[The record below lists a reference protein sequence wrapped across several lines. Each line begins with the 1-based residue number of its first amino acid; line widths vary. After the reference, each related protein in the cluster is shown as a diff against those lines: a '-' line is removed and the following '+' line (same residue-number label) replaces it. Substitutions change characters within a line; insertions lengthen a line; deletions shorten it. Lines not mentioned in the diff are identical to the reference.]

1 MQSLIR
7 SKSAGVTGGR
17 GTAGAGPGRDLLPL
31 ALNELGAL
39 QAMIWPN
46 IAHDHSPEKANR
58 ISRLVSPKARYT
70 PRHQGGLG
78 LRQFT
83 FSICMAL
90 VNTAIRYLNGDGPAS
105 TNESFSEAML
115 STTRNPI
122 EHTVMDACHT
132 IGLRY
137 QGTGLW
143 ASCPPSL
150 FLPKEKVQVRFLATK
165 PAPQYSKF
173 GNRLKRTPQDLG
185 FHLGTV
191 TRVHTESATLQFSDG
206 TTHTI
211 KEPGLR
217 RNEKEYTF
225 QNPAISVCPQLAG
238 HHELLTPPLLHPQ
251 EYILKPPPGPH
262 GGVLLDSS
270 LHGELYRLPDEPHSL
285 DPDDLKGWGC
295 KAALALL
302 LTSSPGTT
310 WVYLDVSAGALGYG
324 SAATLFFP
332 NGSRWV
338 LCQTSPYQ
346 SSEGSEF
353 WAAIM
358 FLPWA
363 LASHPHLTFAVL
375 GDNLH
380 VFTVLSPS
388 TPSDLHSRSPA
399 GTWESSLQSIQAS
412 LRPGMIQRW
421 GWIQG
426 HAGFVGNEISD
437 AYSKWAAHVM
447 IWDPSLLPPPPIG
460 CISRGPL
467 PVIHKLTTTS
477 IKHPLPCHR
486 HENIHVPSSFH
497 FYNHTSWFQGLP
509 FKWSSRN
516 FNVAPFAFHDDL
528 RPRHCHACPD
538 PHPMDVICFVSH
550 CPTCEH
556 LVQTYIQ
563 CWRPPFTTVV
573 SQWWSGTTHVGE
585 GRNFI
590 RGHVPMSLYTKLT
603 TPASTGRVAG
613 RRHQGHG
620 RPGPPRGAHHA
631 RPPSG
636 YPGGGPTGT
645 AEPTVG
651 GLHVQPGGRAR
662 RRLRP

>member
-1 MQSLIR
+1 MYIFTANHEAQTLALAKSEIR
-7 SKSAGVTGGR
+7 SFFTTLQPLRLTLSEYI
-17 GTAGAGPGRDLLPL
+17 LLVNFQLIPILSYRPMAHPL

-39 QAMIWPN
+39 QAIIWQN
-46 IAHDHSPEKANR
+46 IAHEPSPDKANR
-58 ISRLVSPKARYT
+58 ISRLVPPRDRYT
-70 PRHQGGLG
+70 PRLQGGLG
-78 LRQFT
+78 LRHFT
-83 FSICMAL
+83 FFICMAL

-105 TNESFSEAML
+105 RNESFSEAML

-122 EHTVMDACHT
+122 QDTVMDACHT

-137 QGTGLW
+137 HSTGLS

-173 GNRLKRTPQDLG
+173 GSRLKPTPQDLG

-191 TRVHTESATLQFSDG
+191 TGVHTESATLQFSDG

-211 KEPGLR
+211 KDPGLR

-225 QNPAISVCPQLAG
+225 QTPAISVRPQLAG
-238 HHELLTPPLLHPQ
+238 HHELLTPTLLQPQ
-251 EYILKPPPGPH
+251 EYILNPPPPRPH

-270 LHGELYRLPDEPHSL
+270 LHGELYWLPDEPHSL
-285 DPDDLKGWGC
+285 DPDNLKEWGC
-295 KAALALL
+295 EAALALL

-310 WVYLDVSAGALGYG
+310 WVYLDGSAGALGYG
-324 SAATLFFP
+324 SAATLFFS
-332 NGSRWV
+332 NGSGWV

-358 FLPWA
+358 FLRWA

-380 VFTVLSPS
+380 VITVLSPS
-388 TPSDLHSRSPA
+388 TPPDLPSRLPA
-399 GTWESSLQSIQAS
+399 GTCESSVQSIQAS
-412 LRPGMIQRW
+412 LRPGIIQGW
-421 GWIQG
+421 GWIKG

-437 AYSKWAAHVM
+437 AYSKWAARAM
-447 IWDPSLLPPPPIG
+447 IWDPSLLPPPPPIG

-467 PVIHKLTTTS
+467 PVLHKLTTTS
-477 IKHPLPCHR
+477 IKHLLPCHK
-486 HENIHVPSSFH
+486 HENIHAPSSFQ

-509 FKWSSRN
+509 FKWSSEN
-516 FNVAPFAFHDDL
+516 FNMAPFAFHDDL

-538 PHPMDVICFVSH
+538 PHPMDVISFVSH

-556 LVQTYIQ
+556 LV
-563 CWRPPFTTVV
+563 
-573 SQWWSGTTHVGE
+573 
-585 GRNFI
+585 
-590 RGHVPMSLYTKLT
+590 
-603 TPASTGRVAG
+603 
-613 RRHQGHG
+613 
-620 RPGPPRGAHHA
+620 
-631 RPPSG
+631 
-636 YPGGGPTGT
+636 
-645 AEPTVG
+645 
-651 GLHVQPGGRAR
+651 
-662 RRLRP
+662 

>member
-1 MQSLIR
+1 
-7 SKSAGVTGGR
+7 
-17 GTAGAGPGRDLLPL
+17 
-31 ALNELGAL
+31 
-39 QAMIWPN
+39 MIWQN
-46 IAHDHSPEKANR
+46 IAHDPSPDKANR

-78 LRQFT
+78 LRHFT

-105 TNESFSEAML
+105 TKESFFEAML

-122 EHTVMDACHT
+122 QDTVMDACHT

-137 QGTGLW
+137 HSTGLW

-165 PAPQYSKF
+165 PPPQYSKF

-191 TRVHTESATLQFSDG
+191 TEVHTESATLQFSDG

-225 QNPAISVCPQLAG
+225 QNPAISVRPQLAG
-238 HHELLTPPLLHPQ
+238 HQELLTPPLLHPQ
-251 EYILKPPPGPH
+251 EYILNPPPGPH

-270 LHGELYRLPDEPHSL
+270 LHGELYRLPDKPHSL
-285 DPDDLKGWGC
+285 DPDDLKEWGC
-295 KAALALL
+295 EAVLALL

-310 WVYLDVSAGALGYG
+310 WVYLDGSAGALGYG
-324 SAATLFFP
+324 SAANLFFP

-353 WAAIM
+353 WPAIM
-358 FLPWA
+358 FLRWA

-380 VFTVLSPS
+380 VITVLSPS
-388 TPSDLHSRSPA
+388 TPPDLLSRSPA

-412 LRPGMIQRW
+412 LRPGMIQGW
-421 GWIQG
+421 GWIKG

-447 IWDPSLLPPPPIG
+447 IWDPSLLPPRPNRVHIQRPPP
-460 CISRGPL
+460 RHTQTDYHLNQAPPPL
-467 PVIHKLTTTS
+467 PQTR
-477 IKHPLPCHR
+477 KHPR
-486 HENIHVPSSFH
+486 TV
-497 FYNHTSWFQGLP
+497 QLP
-509 FKWSSRN
+509 F
-516 FNVAPFAFHDDL
+516 L
-528 RPRHCHACPD
+528 Q
-538 PHPMDVICFVSH
+538 PHFMVP
-550 CPTCEH
+550 
-556 LVQTYIQ
+556 
-563 CWRPPFTTVV
+563 RPPFQMVLQKFQHGAVCFPRRLAPSPLPRLPRPAPNGCYLFRLTLPDVRTPGANLHSVLAPPLHHAGVPMVV
-573 SQWWSGTTHVGE
+573 RDHARRGGTQFRPGAYP
-585 GRNFI
+585 
-590 RGHVPMSLYTKLT
+590 HVP
-603 TPASTGRVAG
+603 V
-613 RRHQGHG
+613 HQTYN
-620 RPGPPRGAHHA
+620 PP
-631 RPPSG
+631 
-636 YPGGGPTGT
+636 
-645 AEPTVG
+645 
-651 GLHVQPGGRAR
+651 
-662 RRLRP
+662 LRPKKTSTLS